1 MKDPGNI
8 EGANRIYK
16 IGDRVVVLDDC
27 AAIHTYREANSVECS
42 KGSIY
47 DGVSFARDMHPY
59 CGRTATVMDIQKHR
73 SGINLY
79 ILTFDNPVEGN
90 LREWRWTS
98 WMLKPESGRRK
109 RLKYKVRF

>member
-1 MKDPGNI
+1 MRDPGNI

-16 IGDRVVVLDDC
+16 IGDRVIVLDDC
-27 AAIHTYREANSVECS
+27 ASIHTYREANPAECN

-47 DGVSFARDMHPY
+47 DGVCFARHMQPY
-59 CGRTATVMDIQKHR
+59 CGRAATVKDIFKHS

-98 WMLKPESGRRK
+98 WMLKPESGRHK
-109 RLKYKVRF
+109 KLKSRVRF

>member
-16 IGDRVVVLDDC
+16 IGDRVIVLDNC
-27 AAIHTYREANSVECS
+27 AAIHTYREANPVECS
-42 KGSIY
+42 KGSIH
-47 DGVSFARDMHPY
+47 DGVCFARQMQPY
-59 CGRTATVMDIQKHR
+59 CGRTATVKDILKHH

-79 ILTFDNPVEGN
+79 ILTFDNPVEGD
-90 LREWRWTS
+90 LREWRWTG

-109 RLKYKVRF
+109 KLKYKVRF